1 MILWFAIAQMVVG
14 VSGAIVSLWVFARRS
29 GPNDYTLGATLLL
42 GVLLLAQMVVSI
54 VAPFSGNPP
63 VGDPLEFW
71 MYLITAAA
79 LPFGV
84 GIWALI
90 DRKRTANLVLAV
102 MQVSVAVMVFRMLV
116 IWG

>member
-14 VSGAIVSLWVFARRS
+14 VLGALVSLWVYARKA

-42 GVLLLAQMVVSI
+42 GLLLIAQMVVAI
-54 VAPFSGNPP
+54 VAPLMGNAPE
-63 VGDPLEFW
+63 GDPLEFW
-71 MYLITAAA
+71 MYLITATA

-90 DRKRTANLVLAV
+90 DRRRTANLVLAV